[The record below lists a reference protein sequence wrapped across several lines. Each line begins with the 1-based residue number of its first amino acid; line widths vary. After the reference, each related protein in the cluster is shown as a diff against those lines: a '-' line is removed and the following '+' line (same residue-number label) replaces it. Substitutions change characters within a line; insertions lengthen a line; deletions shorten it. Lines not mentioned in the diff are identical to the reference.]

1 MSDTLRHGMRSTYTH
16 EQCRCVDCCEV
27 NATYLAARRGATMDD
42 GRRDTTSWDEGAAC
56 RGMDP
61 DLWFPVSGHGKA
73 HDWTNARAVCATC
86 PVRAECLA
94 YALDSE
100 PVHEG
105 SGMWGGATP
114 EERRDLLRERRA
126 AQRRQQR
133 RSAR

>member
-1 MSDTLRHGMRSTYTH
+1 MSDTLRHGLRSTYTH
-16 EQCRCVDCCEV
+16 GHCRCVECTEA
-27 NATYLAARRGATMDD
+27 NSTYLAQHKKKGP
-42 GRRDTTSWDEGAAC
+42 RDTTSWDEGAAC

-61 DLWFPVSGHGKA
+61 NLWFPSSGHGKA
-73 HDWTNARAVCATC
+73 HDWTKARAVCGTC

-94 YALDSE
+94 YALDHE

-114 EERRDLLRERRA
+114 DERRDLLRERRA
-126 AQRRQQR
+126 ARRRQQR